1 MDLLRLLRKGE
12 YITYVVVLFLTA
24 LLLVLS
30 LYLAFSR
37 LAELYTAVS
46 AHPDALAQAIY
57 NALSDIFLVIV
68 FIELIDTFITYIE
81 QRRIVVYKIIDVAL
95 VALAREL
102 FIYLAPVNKE
112 FQFDKAIAI
121 VAATFVVG
129 LVDYLQ
135 RRSLR
140 TEARRR

>member
-1 MDLLRLLRKGE
+1 VDLSRLLRKGE

-46 AHPDALAQAIY
+46 AHHDVLAQAIY

-112 FQFDKAIAI
+112 FQFDKAVAI

-129 LVDYLQ
+129 VVDYLQ
-135 RRSLR
+135 RKALR
-140 TEARRR
+140 PETRRR

>member
-1 MDLLRLLRKGE
+1 VDLLTLLRRGE
-12 YITYVVVLFLTA
+12 YIMYIVVLFLTA

-37 LAELYTAVS
+37 LAELFTAVS
-46 AHPDALAQAIY
+46 AHHDVLAQAIY

-68 FIELIDTFITYIE
+68 FIELIDTFMTYIE

-129 LVDYLQ
+129 VVAYLQ
-135 RRSLR
+135 RKALR
-140 TEARRR
+140 PETRRR

>member
-1 MDLLRLLRKGE
+1 MRKGE
-12 YITYVVVLFLTA
+12 YITYVVVLFLTV

-37 LAELYTAVS
+37 LAELYAAVS
-46 AHPDALAQAIY
+46 AHRDVLAQAIY

-68 FIELIDTFITYIE
+68 FVELIDTFITYIE
-81 QRRIVVYKIIDVAL
+81 QKRIVVYKIIDVAL

-135 RRSLR
+135 RKALR

>member
-1 MDLLRLLRKGE
+1 VDLLRLLRRGE
-12 YITYVVVLFLTA
+12 YIMYVVVLFLTA
-24 LLLVLS
+24 LLLVFS
-30 LYLAFSR
+30 LYLAFFR
-37 LAELYTAVS
+37 LIELYTAVS
-46 AHPDALAQAIY
+46 AHHDVLAQAIY

-68 FIELIDTFITYIE
+68 FIELIDTFMTYIE

-129 LVDYLQ
+129 VVAYLQ
-135 RRSLR
+135 RKALR
-140 TEARRR
+140 PETRRR

>member
-1 MDLLRLLRKGE
+1 M
-12 YITYVVVLFLTA
+12 
-24 LLLVLS
+24 LLVLS

-37 LAELYTAVS
+37 LAELYAAVS
-46 AHPDALAQAIY
+46 AHRDVLAQAIY

-81 QRRIVVYKIIDVAL
+81 QRRIVVYKIIEVAL

-140 TEARRR
+140 PEARRR

>member
-1 MDLLRLLRKGE
+1 
-12 YITYVVVLFLTA
+12 

-102 FIYLAPVNKE
+102 FIYLAPVNKD

>member
-1 MDLLRLLRKGE
+1 M
-12 YITYVVVLFLTA
+12 
-24 LLLVLS
+24 
-30 LYLAFSR
+30 
-37 LAELYTAVS
+37 
-46 AHPDALAQAIY
+46 
-57 NALSDIFLVIV
+57 

-81 QRRIVVYKIIDVAL
+81 QRRIVVYKIIDVDL

>member
-1 MDLLRLLRKGE
+1 MDLLTLLRRGE
-12 YITYVVVLFLTA
+12 YIMYIVVLFLTA

-37 LAELYTAVS
+37 LAELFTAVS
-46 AHPDALAQAIY
+46 AHHDVLAQAIY

-68 FIELIDTFITYIE
+68 FIELIDTFMTYIE

-129 LVDYLQ
+129 VVAYLQ
-135 RRSLR
+135 RKALR
-140 TEARRR
+140 PETRRR

>member
-12 YITYVVVLFLTA
+12 YITYVVVLFLTV

-37 LAELYTAVS
+37 LAELYAAVS
-46 AHPDALAQAIY
+46 AHRDVLAQAIY

-81 QRRIVVYKIIDVAL
+81 QKRIVVYKIIDVAL

-135 RRSLR
+135 RKALR
-140 TEARRR
+140 TKARRR

>member
-12 YITYVVVLFLTA
+12 YITYVIVPFLTA

-30 LYLAFSR
+30 LYLAFFR

-46 AHPDALAQAIY
+46 AHHDALAQAIY

-112 FQFDKAIAI
+112 FQFDKAVAI

-129 LVDYLQ
+129 VVDYLQ
-135 RRSLR
+135 RKALR
-140 TEARRR
+140 PETRRR